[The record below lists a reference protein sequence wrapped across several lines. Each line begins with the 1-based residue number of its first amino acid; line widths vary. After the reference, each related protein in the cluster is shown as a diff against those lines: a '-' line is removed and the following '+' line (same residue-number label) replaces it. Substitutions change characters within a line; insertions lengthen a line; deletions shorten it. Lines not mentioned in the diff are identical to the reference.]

1 MRKFFLITAV
11 FLITAGCINK
21 SSDTNTAEYNIYSD
35 KSNWLNLPDN
45 ITHNADVFYIYPT
58 VCASDTSNKCS
69 IDNMQMQNSAKRVI
83 KLQADAFSKYA
94 NIFAPYYTQYDIDVF
109 EYSNYN
115 DIQKTIKDNIQGLN
129 EIYDALD
136 YYFKNYNN
144 GRPFILVSHS
154 QGSAVMQYVLSD
166 YMKKHTEY
174 YKNMVAA
181 YVIGYPVTKEFIAEN
196 GENGHGAN
204 SHGKKGQDLVIKVP
218 VGTEVF
224 FDDEEEAS
232 IDFTEVGQEVV
243 IAKGGNGGFGN
254 AYFKSSVNQAPR
266 RANPGQAGEEF
277 DLFLKLKILSDV
289 GLIGLPN
296 AGKSTFLSVVSKA
309 KPKIA
314 DYPFTTLEPQ
324 LGVVSVDDYDFVIA
338 DLPGLIEGA
347 SEGKGLGDRFL
358 KHSERCSVLLHL
370 IDSNS
375 EDVVNTYKIIRKE
388 LQQYSK
394 KLFEKQEV
402 IALTKCDS
410 LTQEDLENKK
420 KELQKVINKDTKI
433 FVISSVARIGLT
445 EVLRELKSEVIKVKE
460 NNI

>member
-1 MRKFFLITAV
+1 MQFIDEAHIYVK
-11 FLITAGCINK
+11 AGNGGNGAISFRREKYIPKGGPDGGDGGNGGNIIMKCVANL
-21 SSDTNTAEYNIYSD
+21 NTLLD
-35 KSNWLNLPDN
+35 
-45 ITHNADVFYIYPT
+45 F
-58 VCASDTSNKCS
+58 
-69 IDNMQMQNSAKRVI
+69 
-83 KLQADAFSKYA
+83 KY
-94 NIFAPYYTQYDIDVF
+94 
-109 EYSNYN
+109 
-115 DIQKTIKDNIQGLN
+115 
-129 EIYDALD
+129 
-136 YYFKNYNN
+136 
-144 GRPFILVSHS
+144 
-154 QGSAVMQYVLSD
+154 
-166 YMKKHTEY
+166 
-174 YKNMVAA
+174 
-181 YVIGYPVTKEFIAEN
+181 TKEFIAEN
-196 GENGHGAN
+196 GENGHGSN

-266 RANPGQAGEEF
+266 RANPGQEGEEF

-420 KELQKVINKDTKI
+420 KELQKSIDKKAKI
-433 FVISSVARIGLT
+433 FVISSIARIGLT

>member
-1 MRKFFLITAV
+1 MQFIDEAHIYVK
-11 FLITAGCINK
+11 AGNGGNGAISFRREKYIPKGGPDGGDGGNGGNVIMKCVANL
-21 SSDTNTAEYNIYSD
+21 NTLLD
-35 KSNWLNLPDN
+35 
-45 ITHNADVFYIYPT
+45 F
-58 VCASDTSNKCS
+58 
-69 IDNMQMQNSAKRVI
+69 
-83 KLQADAFSKYA
+83 KY
-94 NIFAPYYTQYDIDVF
+94 
-109 EYSNYN
+109 
-115 DIQKTIKDNIQGLN
+115 
-129 EIYDALD
+129 
-136 YYFKNYNN
+136 
-144 GRPFILVSHS
+144 
-154 QGSAVMQYVLSD
+154 
-166 YMKKHTEY
+166 
-174 YKNMVAA
+174 
-181 YVIGYPVTKEFIAEN
+181 TKEFIAEN
-196 GENGHGAN
+196 GKNGYGSN

-266 RANPGQAGEEF
+266 RANPGQEGEEF

-445 EVLRELKSEVIKVKE
+445 EVLRELKSEVVKVKE
-460 NNI
+460 NSI